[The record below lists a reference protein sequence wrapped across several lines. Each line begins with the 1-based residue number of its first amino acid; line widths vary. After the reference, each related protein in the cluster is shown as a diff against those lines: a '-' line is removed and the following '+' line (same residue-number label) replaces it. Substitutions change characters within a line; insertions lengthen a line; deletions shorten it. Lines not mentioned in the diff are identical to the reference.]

1 MYKIQDLM
9 FLTGVCMRMAKMR
22 LSFMILFLLPLFGWA
37 QSPDGTYKTE
47 IFDQALNGKS
57 KWDFLLSHRITDF
70 KFENATNPLNQTTEK
85 NNLSLLQVDYG
96 YGISES
102 VAVHFLMRYLL
113 GSKKESDT
121 DGDSR
126 STDILGLKDFELRFS
141 GNHYSDSGFFHWRV
155 FFEYGLGKRTLKQNR
170 AGSSAKFEENGFS
183 GRTVFAAESA
193 YAHKIGMGYLGLNIK
208 FDVVKNKG
216 QLENT
221 STAGVKDD
229 LDIEGGRVYSA
240 QLFYEHPTPGI
251 LWGGAL
257 GHFEVTQM
265 DWIFEDVLART
276 FVNQQYNQ
284 LLLYSRI
291 DIRQGHELYLGLNYD
306 LYSRTGNPSVG
317 FYQTEGQVLVG
328 TVTYAIE
335 Y

>member
-1 MYKIQDLM
+1 MKSEFGFQFWVVKII
-9 FLTGVCMRMAKMR
+9 FVA
-22 LSFMILFLLPLFGWA
+22 LFNVPALA

-57 KWDFLLSHRITDF
+57 KWDFLLSHRLTDF
-70 KFENATNPLNQTTEK
+70 NYENALNPQNQTDETS
-85 NNLSLLQVDYG
+85 NLSLLQVDYG

-102 VAVHFLMRYLL
+102 VAVHFLMGYLL
-113 GSKKESDT
+113 GNRTEDDT

-126 STDILGLKDFELRFS
+126 STEINGLKDFELRFS
-141 GNHYSDSGFFHWRV
+141 GNHYYDTGFFHWRV
-155 FFEYGLGKRTLKQNR
+155 FFEYGLGEKKLKQTRDGN
-170 AGSSAKFEENGFS
+170 SAKFEENGFT
-183 GRTVFAAESA
+183 GRTIFAAESA
-193 YAHKIGMGYLGLNIK
+193 YAHKVGQGYLGLNLKI
-208 FDVVKNKG
+208 DVVKNKG
-216 QLENT
+216 QLENKAAT
-221 STAGVKDD
+221 GVKDE
-229 LDIEGGRVYSA
+229 LKIEGGRIYSA

-265 DWIFEDVLART
+265 DWVLEDVLART

-284 LLLYSRI
+284 FLIYSRI
-291 DIRQGHELYLGLNYD
+291 DLRPGHELYLGLNYD
-306 LYSRTGNPSVG
+306 LYNRTGNPSTGYYLTDGNVIA
-317 FYQTEGQVLVG
+317 G